1 MGAVTYPNDKVVEFI
16 MGHMVPVQ
24 VLFNAEPL
32 ATDFNVKWTPTVI
45 TLDMEGKEHHRT
57 IGFLPPEELIPSL
70 MLGIAKCHFDQSK
83 FPEAIVMLDRLLK
96 EYPKSDAAPE
106 AIYLRGVSEYQ
117 TTHHAES
124 LKKAYERLKSE
135 FPSSEWVKRAKPYSL
150 L

>member
-1 MGAVTYPNDKVVEFI
+1 
-16 MGHMVPVQ
+16 
-24 VLFNAEPL
+24 
-32 ATDFNVKWTPTVI
+32 VI

-83 FPEAIVMLDRLLK
+83 FQEAIAMLDRLLK

-106 AIYLRGVSEYQ
+106 AIYLRGVPEFQ
-117 TTHHAES
+117 TTHHAEP